1 MWVVKFCAGCQKSER
16 RNFIMLQSPPS
27 SIETKASWAVATAAL
42 VTMLMAFGAAWIT
55 AVALKDIAAEV
66 DGVRSIPALA
76 SALAWL
82 GSGVGG
88 ILMGRIAE
96 KVGTRWTVI
105 FGSLMIAVGLAIS
118 TLGPPW
124 PLWIGHGIF
133 IGLIGLGGINAPMYI
148 YVSRWFDRRRGSALA
163 LISSGS
169 YLAGAMWPPMF
180 ERAIANFGWR
190 ETMLWYALAEVVVI
204 IPLAVIYFCA
214 PPELIL
220 PAAPHDSAAG
230 KARVL
235 GWPPNLVFG
244 VICAAAVLCCVPM
257 AMPQGHL
264 VAFCSDLGISRS
276 AGALMLSVLL
286 GTAFLSRL
294 IWGAISD
301 RIGGLATV
309 LIGSAWQSASMT
321 AFLLTQNEVGLFTV
335 AAAFGLGFSGI
346 IPAYVL
352 ALRELFP
359 ASEASWRIPTLLL
372 FSGAGM
378 ALGGWLAGLL
388 YDHFAYYAPAF
399 ATGVGANI
407 LNLLLIGIL
416 VARQRLRFRW
426 HRERQRR
433 SPRSRLQPR
442 TPKPPMPS
450 LPPRQSRKTP
460 RRTSQ
465 DATTS
470 VCGEIGCGAPAYGS
484 KAGSQSPP
492 QLADRIASPQ
502 TTPAKTASSVSTATI
517 GANTNAIMPITASTL
532 AQRIRREV
540 IGAVATRSGASSPEI
555 DSRASRPAS
564 PPRGPSPT

>member
-96 KVGTRWTVI
+96 KVGTRWTVL

-204 IPLAVIYFCA
+204 SPLAVIYFRA

-286 GTAFLSRL
+286 GTAFLSRQ

-301 RIGGLATV
+301 RIGGIATV

-416 VARQRLRFRW
+416 VARQRLRF
-426 HRERQRR
+426 
-433 SPRSRLQPR
+433 
-442 TPKPPMPS
+442 
-450 LPPRQSRKTP
+450 
-460 RRTSQ
+460 
-465 DATTS
+465 
-470 VCGEIGCGAPAYGS
+470 
-484 KAGSQSPP
+484 
-492 QLADRIASPQ
+492 
-502 TTPAKTASSVSTATI
+502 KTAM
-517 GANTNAIMPITASTL
+517 G
-532 AQRIRREV
+532 
-540 IGAVATRSGASSPEI
+540 
-555 DSRASRPAS
+555 
-564 PPRGPSPT
+564 